1 MEALLTADKRGANAN
16 LYKLLCDQCNQPTK
30 LCPYRGFSIINR
42 SENRPSL
49 KEIVVSLT
57 RSVCRATNGRHVQK
71 IEGRIDGERR
81 PVWFVY
87 SGMGSQWAG
96 MARDMMRIACFRD
109 SIISCTAAVSA
120 YECDPYALIMHGD
133 EDVWTNT
140 MNCIVCITAVQV
152 QS

>member
-1 MEALLTADKRGANAN
+1 MQSTGKAVSVSWLFDHQSQRTPTAAKGDCGWFDAASMP
-16 LYKLLCDQCNQPTK
+16 CNK
-30 LCPYRGFSIINR
+30 
-42 SENRPSL
+42 
-49 KEIVVSLT
+49 
-57 RSVCRATNGRHVQK
+57 CRHMQK
-71 IEGRIDGERR
+71 IEGRIDGERC

-109 SIISCTAAVSA
+109 SIMSCTAAVSA

-133 EDVWTNT
+133 DNVWTNT

-152 QS
+152 QIINNILAEYV